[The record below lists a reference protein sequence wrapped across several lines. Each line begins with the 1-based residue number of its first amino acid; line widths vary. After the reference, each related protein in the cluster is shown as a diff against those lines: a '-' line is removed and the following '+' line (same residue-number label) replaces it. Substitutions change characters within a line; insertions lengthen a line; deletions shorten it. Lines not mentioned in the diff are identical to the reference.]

1 MATNIKIIPAND
13 LIKATVEGVCVL
25 NPNFSVHNAKFLVE
39 SGNGG
44 ILGSKLS
51 NGE

>member
-1 MATNIKIIPAND
+1 MTLAFGSANPD
-13 LIKATVEGVCVL
+13 
-25 NPNFSVHNAKFLVE
+25 FSVHNANFLVE